1 MSAKEKVDASP
12 TAWISWLRTAAI
24 VAVLT
29 IHTTA
34 STAAAPDA
42 RESTVG
48 VVAIGVDL
56 GAHWAVPV
64 FVMVSGAL
72 NLDPDRYRGARDFW
86 RRRVLR
92 LVPAVVFW
100 HAWYIGV
107 RWLRGDTMEAA
118 DLAQRVYEGEIF
130 TQLYFF
136 WIVLGLS
143 AVTPLLMPLLRRWGR
158 RGAGVAGL
166 VGAGGTAVAAAT
178 LSMADVENAVLW
190 WLPYLGVYLLGFALA
205 QVRLRGVALALTIA
219 AGVVLGLA
227 LPWQWENAA
236 APAWL
241 QSVAPVSYYGAG
253 MVLYSVIVF
262 VVAHALMA
270 PDGVLRRLALPP
282 ASRMGRLL
290 GDATLGLF
298 GFHMTVIAVMTA
310 TGLLGVDEPATDLGT
325 LLLRVLVVVV
335 ASVAVVL
342 PLRRVPVLRR
352 VL

>member
-1 MSAKEKVDASP
+1 MSTQLRTDASP

-42 RESTVG
+42 RDTVVG
-48 VVAIGVDL
+48 GAAIGIDIGVQ
-56 GAHWAVPV
+56 WAVPV

-107 RWLRGDTMEAA
+107 RWLRGDMMELA
-118 DLAQRVYEGEIF
+118 DLAWRVYEGKIF

-136 WIVLGLS
+136 WIVVGLS

-166 VGAGGTAVAAAT
+166 VGAAGTAVAAVT
-178 LSMADVENAVLW
+178 VSMADVENALLW

-205 QVRLRGVALALTIA
+205 QVRLRGVLLVTTTA
-219 AGVVLGLA
+219 AGVALGFA
-227 LPWQWENAA
+227 LPWQWDNPS
-236 APAWL
+236 APPWL
-241 QSVAPVSYYGAG
+241 QQVAPVSYYGAG
-253 MVLYSVIVF
+253 VVLYSVIVF

-270 PDGVLRRLALPP
+270 PDGVLRRLAEP
-282 ASRMGRLL
+282 AAARVGRFL

-310 TGLLGVDEPATDLGT
+310 TGVLGVDEPAPDLGT

-335 ASVAVVL
+335 VSAAVVL
-342 PLRRVPVLRR
+342 PLRRVPQLRR